1 MKPKTNKNI
10 LIIFTLLLFVVNSA
24 VLYSA
29 FWELKPGAKAGGM
42 GFAYSALVKNSES
55 VFYNPANL
63 VYTEK
68 PNIFLEY
75 SKLYYGLDFD
85 SLGYKSIFYSI
96 PETDIGSF
104 GAGFSS
110 FDGNFYSESTYF
122 LSYSKSFLSGGSRYS
137 AGVTFKYLKKNIN
150 RNYSSDIS
158 NDPFFDQF
166 GTALSNF
173 TFDLGLSYRTNAGF
187 INSFVV
193 KNITKPNMAYQ
204 SEITESLPMIGTYGI
219 AKRYNILFPTY
230 FSAELEFIDT
240 SIGKDINQIWYAFG
254 IESELK
260 TDNLFTRFGFN
271 KNEISAGLSYSNIN
285 YNKSNFSF
293 DYSISIPFSFINES
307 LPMSLSTHRF
317 GFNVSFGT
325 FLQKP
330 DINDSRWSKKIP
342 KSYKLK
348 NNSSNMAAKE
358 IVLWVKDR
366 AGNISNSISEVIID
380 KIKPTLEQDT
390 EIRIIDD
397 NKFYLFIYTEDAN
410 YYRYNNSSEWSD
422 WKALSDDT
430 NDFKNIVKGYDNKKI
445 NYVTYQIK
453 DKAGNTLEDNFIIY
467 NGEKSTDYNKYP
479 VVDDIILKNVA
490 SKYETDKFNSNII
503 SVEVVSRNESFDDL
517 LLRSDIVSEEMRI
530 VSSVES
536 RIADKTYLV
545 DISNLSIDGV
555 YTLFFKTKKNG
566 LLSNVIKKVI
576 YIDNVKPK
584 CYFKFLGK
592 KSDRGFYGSK
602 ILPNL
607 TTYQSFDTREWLL
620 TADTTSSVAVENWT
634 KIKPSNFNFQEIK
647 EHIDS
652 KSSHDLAN
660 NIKRYQLFLK
670 VKDEAGNESIWH
682 DNFYNFDERVPQIE
696 DFSLNGKFKNNRYII
711 YSNKIEPVI
720 SLKSTDYLEFIFDD
734 KSTKRF
740 EVVNDTVNF
749 NSSLTIP
756 TELKIGNII
765 VRAYNNE
772 NLFDEK
778 IIQYIVNINK
788 PIISEF
794 KIFDKITGSKII
806 TNNLNIGMYI
816 HGVNI
821 DQVQI
826 SDNINFENSTYKSFN
841 SPLTDYNLFN
851 KEGLQYVFVRV
862 KNGEEISSDT
872 YSAVI
877 KLDRVMPTLEYSI
890 TTLENNIVNLAT
902 VEIIYDKKT
911 VSKDVA
917 GYYFTEILEDI
928 PSINSTKWE
937 KEKISFYTF
946 KSDKDEVKEIYL
958 YLKDDAGN
966 LSSPLKQVVILK
978 KFNNNIVDDKENIDN
993 NNNKNGS
1000 DQFIFKLYDFE
1011 TGSNKVTDKDS
1022 IGVVIGDFEDKYSA
1036 WILSEADI
1044 SNEIKTKS
1052 DKWLTKKPYKFNFS
1066 SQTPE
1071 NTISDKKIFLYL
1083 RDNDGMIKRSEIK
1096 SSIRVD
1102 KFVTFLG
1109 NVVPE
1114 SGSNILINNSKIEF
1128 MFNKLLRK
1136 TNGAD
1141 ELVVFCSG
1149 TKSGFHNSKISVSN
1163 KKIILNLLGQFS
1175 QNETIYLWVIGNYYD
1190 INMKKNYIFKKLKYQ
1205 VEGELLKSELKVC
1218 GISNKIYGFSNE
1230 YIIEGRLDGF
1240 TDLEDN
1246 FTSYIFAPETKFTST
1261 DRKRFT
1267 NDDSDNNNNN
1277 KTMTYELSE
1286 LAEGEEILFKAQYFS
1301 NSGEKSEI
1309 FEAKILIDIIKAE
1322 SRLYLFSENGSNVGF
1337 SNDLNLKIEVKA
1349 DEDTREF
1356 LLEEIDE

>member
-1 MKPKTNKNI
+1 
-10 LIIFTLLLFVVNSA
+10 
-24 VLYSA
+24 
-29 FWELKPGAKAGGM
+29 
-42 GFAYSALVKNSES
+42 
-55 VFYNPANL
+55 
-63 VYTEK
+63 
-68 PNIFLEY
+68 
-75 SKLYYGLDFD
+75 
-85 SLGYKSIFYSI
+85 
-96 PETDIGSF
+96 
-104 GAGFSS
+104 
-110 FDGNFYSESTYF
+110 
-122 LSYSKSFLSGGSRYS
+122 
-137 AGVTFKYLKKNIN
+137 
-150 RNYSSDIS
+150 
-158 NDPFFDQF
+158 
-166 GTALSNF
+166 
-173 TFDLGLSYRTNAGF
+173 
-187 INSFVV
+187 
-193 KNITKPNMAYQ
+193 
-204 SEITESLPMIGTYGI
+204 
-219 AKRYNILFPTY
+219 
-230 FSAELEFIDT
+230 
-240 SIGKDINQIWYAFG
+240 
-254 IESELK
+254 
-260 TDNLFTRFGFN
+260 
-271 KNEISAGLSYSNIN
+271 
-285 YNKSNFSF
+285 
-293 DYSISIPFSFINES
+293 
-307 LPMSLSTHRF
+307 
-317 GFNVSFGT
+317 
-325 FLQKP
+325 
-330 DINDSRWSKKIP
+330 
-342 KSYKLK
+342 
-348 NNSSNMAAKE
+348 MAAKE

-380 KIKPTLEQDT
+380 TKKPTLEKDT
-390 EIRIIDD
+390 KIRIIDE
-397 NKFYLFIYTEDAN
+397 NNFYIFIYTEDAN

-422 WKALSDDT
+422 WKALSDET
-430 NDFKNIVKGYDNKKI
+430 NDFKNIITGYDNKKI
-445 NYVTYQIK
+445 NYITYQIK
-453 DKAGNTLEDNFIIY
+453 DKAGNILEDKFIIY

-503 SVEVVSRNESFDDL
+503 SVEVVSRNDSFDDL
-517 LLRSDIVSEEMRI
+517 LLRSDIASEEMKI
-530 VSSVES
+530 VSFSES
-536 RIADKTYLV
+536 KIADKTYLV
-545 DISNLSIDGV
+545 DISNLSIDGA
-555 YTLFFKTKKNG
+555 YILYFQTKKNG
-566 LLSNVIKKVI
+566 LISNVVKKTI

-602 ILPNL
+602 IIPNL

-620 TADTTSSVAVENWT
+620 TSDTTSSIGLDSWT
-634 KIKPSNFNFQEIK
+634 KIKPSNFSFQEIK

-652 KSSHDLAN
+652 KNSHDLAN

-670 VKDEAGNESIWH
+670 VKDEAGNESVWYN
-682 DNFYNFDERVPQIE
+682 NFYNFDERAPQIE
-696 DFSLNGKFKNNRYII
+696 EFSLNDKLKNNRYII

-734 KSTKRF
+734 NSTKRF
-740 EVVNDTVNF
+740 EVTNDTVNF

-756 TELKIGNII
+756 TELKVGKII

-778 IIQYIVNINK
+778 VIQYIVNTNK

-794 KIFDKITGSKII
+794 KIFDKVTGSNRI

-821 DQVQI
+821 DQIQI

-841 SPLTDYNLFN
+841 SPLTDYNLID
-851 KEGLQYVFVRV
+851 KEGLQYIFVRV
-862 KNGEEISSDT
+862 KNDKEISSDT

-877 KLDRVMPTLEYSI
+877 KLDRVKPTLKYSI

-902 VEIIYDKKT
+902 IEIIYDKKS
-911 VSKDVA
+911 VSKDIA

-937 KEKISFYTF
+937 KEKIGFYTF
-946 KSDKDEVKEIYL
+946 KSDKDEVKELYL

-978 KFNNNIVDDKENIDN
+978 KFNNTIIEDEENIDN
-993 NNNKNGS
+993 KKNSS
-1000 DQFIFKLYDFE
+1000 DQSIFKLYDFE
-1011 TGSNKVTDKDS
+1011 TGSDKVTDKDS

-1036 WILSEADI
+1036 WILSETDI

-1066 SQTPE
+1066 SKTPE

-1083 RDNDGMIKRSEIK
+1083 RDKDGMIKRSEIK

-1102 KFVTFLG
+1102 KFITSLG
-1109 NVVPE
+1109 KVIPE
-1114 SGSNILINNSKIEF
+1114 SGSKISINNSKIEF
-1128 MFNKLLRK
+1128 MFNKLIRK
-1136 TNGAD
+1136 TIGAD
-1141 ELVVFCSG
+1141 ELIVYCSG
-1149 TKSGFHNSKISVSN
+1149 TKSGFHNSKVSVSN

-1230 YIIEGRLDGF
+1230 YIIEGRLDDF
-1240 TDLEDN
+1240 TDSEDN
-1246 FTSYIFAPETKFTST
+1246 YTSYIFAPESKFTST

-1267 NDDSDNNNNN
+1267 NDDGEKN

-1286 LAEGEEILFKAQYFS
+1286 LIEGEEILFKAQYFS
-1301 NSGEKSEI
+1301 NSGEKSEV
-1309 FEAKILIDIIKAE
+1309 FEAKMLIDITKAE

-1337 SNDLNLKIEVKA
+1337 SNDLNLKVEVKA
-1349 DEDTREF
+1349 DTDTREF